1 MNGSPADRWENPLTT
16 RYASAEMSSLFSAR
30 SKFTAWRRL
39 WLWLAEAEK
48 QLGLPIPEASLE
60 ALRAHLVPT
69 DAELD
74 AADRYERETKHDV
87 MAHLHALGDVAPAAK
102 GVLHLGA
109 TSAFVGDNAD
119 LLLLREALRLLATR
133 TVRVM
138 GRLAR
143 FARAYRDLPCLGFTH
158 FQAAQPTTVGK
169 RACLWLQD
177 LALDHRELV
186 RRADELRFL
195 GCKGATGHPG
205 LLRRALRRRRRQG
218 REPRQARRGEG
229 GLPGPPPDLGPDV
242 HAQAGRAR
250 PLGALGPR
258 GVRLE
263 VRERHPA
270 AAAPQGGRGAVREEA
285 GRLVRDAVQAQP
297 DEVRADERA
306 LARWL
311 LSISDNGNWTHAT
324 QWFERTLDDS
334 ANRRLAL
341 AEAFLS
347 ADSILL
353 LWDSVADGLVVHPSV
368 VRRRLDVEIPFLAT
382 ENILMAAAIKGG
394 DRQALHEKIRVLAQ
408 AAGDRMKNEGGDN
421 DLLFRIAA
429 DSSFG
434 LTPGRDPGG
443 GRSRPLHRAR
453 AGAGG
458 RVPRRRDRAHP
469 RNGPRRRVRRDA
481 RGSPGLRKDKREKRR
496 EDFL

>member
-1 MNGSPADRWENPLTT
+1 MSEPLSPADRWENPLTT
-16 RYASAEMSSLFSAR
+16 RYASADMSSLFSAR

-60 ALRAHLVPT
+60 ELRAHLVPT
-69 DAELD
+69 DAELE

-119 LLLLREALRLLATR
+119 LLLLREALRLLAGR
-133 TVRVM
+133 AVRVM

-195 GCKGATGHPG
+195 GCKGATGTQASFV
-205 LLRRALRRRRRQG
+205 ALFDG
-218 REPRQARRGEG
+218 DADKAES
-229 GLPGPPPDLGPDV
+229 LD
-242 HAQAGRAR
+242 
-250 PLGALGPR
+250 
-258 GVRLE
+258 
-263 VRERHPA
+263 
-270 AAAPQGGRGAVREEA
+270 
-285 GRLVRDAVQAQP
+285 RLVAEKAGFTDRLLISGQTYTRKQDALVLSALSGLAASASKFANDIRLLQHLK
-297 DEVRADERA
+297 EVEEPFGKKQVGSSAMPYKRNPMKCERMNA

-311 LSISDNGNWTHAT
+311 LSVSDNGNWTHAT

-347 ADSILL
+347 ADAILL
-353 LWDSVADGLVVHPSV
+353 LWDSVADGLLVHPGV
-368 VRRRLDVEIPFLAT
+368 VRRRLDAELPFLAT
-382 ENILMAAAIKGG
+382 ENVLMAAVKKGG
-394 DRQALHEKIRVLAQ
+394 DRQTLHEKLRVLAQ
-408 AAGDRMKNEGGDN
+408 AAGDRMKNEGSEN

-434 LTPGRDPGG
+434 LTPAEIQAASDPARFVGRAPEQVDEFLDTEIEPILATNPVAASGET
-443 GRSRPLHRAR
+443 HEEV
-453 AGAGG
+453 
-458 RVPRRRDRAHP
+458 RV
-469 RNGPRRRVRRDA
+469 
-481 RGSPGLRKDKREKRR
+481 
-496 EDFL
+496 

>member
-1 MNGSPADRWENPLTT
+1 MNGSAADRWENPLTT
-16 RYASAEMSSLFSAR
+16 RYASTEMSSLFSAR
-30 SKFTAWRRL
+30 SKFTTWRRL

-69 DAELD
+69 DAELE

-87 MAHLHALGDVAPAAK
+87 MAHLHALGDVAPAAR

-195 GCKGATGHPG
+195 GCKGATGTQASYVALFDGDADKAESLDKLVADKAGFPDR
-205 LLRRALRRRRRQG
+205 LLISGQTYTRKQDALVLSALSSLAASASKFANDVRLLQHLKEVE
-218 REPRQARRGEG
+218 EPFGKKQVGSSAMPYKRNPMKCERMN
-229 GLPGPPPDLGPDV
+229 
-242 HAQAGRAR
+242 
-250 PLGALGPR
+250 ALG
-258 GVRLE
+258 
-263 VRERHPA
+263 
-270 AAAPQGGRGAVREEA
+270 
-285 GRLVRDAVQAQP
+285 
-297 DEVRADERA
+297 
-306 LARWL
+306 RWL

-347 ADSILL
+347 ADAILL
-353 LWDSVADGLVVHPSV
+353 LWDSVADGLIVHPGV
-368 VRRRLDVEIPFLAT
+368 VRRRLDAEIPFLAT
-382 ENILMAAAIKGG
+382 ENILMAAAKKGG
-394 DRQALHEKIRVLAQ
+394 DRQALHERIRVLAQ
-408 AAGDRMKNEGGDN
+408 AAGDRMKSEGAEN

-429 DSSFG
+429 DPSFG
-434 LTPGRDPGG
+434 LTPAELQAASDPARFIGRAPEQVDEFLAIEIEPILATDPEAASGET
-443 GRSRPLHRAR
+443 HEEV
-453 AGAGG
+453 
-458 RVPRRRDRAHP
+458 RV
-469 RNGPRRRVRRDA
+469 
-481 RGSPGLRKDKREKRR
+481 
-496 EDFL
+496 

>member
-1 MNGSPADRWENPLTT
+1 MTEPPSPNDRWENPLTT

-30 SKFTAWRRL
+30 SKFTTWRRL
-39 WLWLAEAEK
+39 WLWLAEAER
-48 QLGLPIPEASLE
+48 QLGLPIPEASPE
-60 ALRAHLVPT
+60 ALKAHLVPT
-69 DAELD
+69 DAELE

-87 MAHLHALGDVAPAAK
+87 MAHLHALGDVVPAAR

-119 LLLLREALRLLATR
+119 LLLLREALRLLARR

-195 GCKGATGHPG
+195 GAKGATGTQASFVALFDG
-205 LLRRALRRRRRQG
+205 EADKAELLDRLVAEKAGFADRLLISGQTYTRKQDAL
-218 REPRQARRGEG
+218 
-229 GLPGPPPDLGPDV
+229 V
-242 HAQAGRAR
+242 
-250 PLGALGPR
+250 LGAVAGLAASASKFANDI
-258 GVRLE
+258 RLLQHLKE
-263 VRERHPA
+263 VEEPFGKKQVGSSAMPYKRNPMKCERMN
-270 AAAPQGGRGAVREEA
+270 
-285 GRLVRDAVQAQP
+285 
-297 DEVRADERA
+297 A

-311 LSISDNGNWTHAT
+311 LSVADNGNWTHAT

-347 ADSILL
+347 ADAILL
-353 LWDSVADGLVVHPSV
+353 LWDSVADGLVVHPAV
-368 VRRRLDVEIPFLAT
+368 VRRRLDAEIPFLAT
-382 ENILMAAAIKGG
+382 ENILMAAAKKGG
-394 DRQALHEKIRVLAQ
+394 DRQALHEKLRVLAQ
-408 AAGDRMKNEGGDN
+408 AAGDRMKVEGGDN
-421 DLLFRIAA
+421 DLLYRIAGEPA
-429 DSSFG
+429 FG
-434 LTPGRDPGG
+434 LTPAEIQAASDPARFIGRAPEQVDEFLDTEIEPILRTDAAAASGET
-443 GRSRPLHRAR
+443 HEEV
-453 AGAGG
+453 
-458 RVPRRRDRAHP
+458 RV
-469 RNGPRRRVRRDA
+469 
-481 RGSPGLRKDKREKRR
+481 
-496 EDFL
+496 